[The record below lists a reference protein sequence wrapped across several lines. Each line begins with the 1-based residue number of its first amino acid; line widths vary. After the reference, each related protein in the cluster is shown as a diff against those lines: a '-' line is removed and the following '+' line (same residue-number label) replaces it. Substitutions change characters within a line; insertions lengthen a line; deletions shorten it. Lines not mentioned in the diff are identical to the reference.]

1 MMEAIFS
8 EIELEISFDSITV
21 FYRNIEEKRV
31 GKRLYKI
38 SAQPACR
45 NALISLKEAQN
56 KAKIELSLD
65 MISKHALLYLLMP
78 D

>member
-1 MMEAIFS
+1 MMEAIFLWNWTWNIFWQYKS
-8 EIELEISFDSITV
+8 